1 MPGVTKVMVW
11 LACNTV
17 KLRDTIAAASKA
29 VLPAWLAVTAQV
41 PALTSVTVVP
51 LTVQTLGVVDAK
63 ETASAELAVALK
75 AGGTTP
81 QVALAGLAKVMVCA
95 VSGAAATVKVW
106 LTAAAAAT
114 LALPAWLA
122 ASVQVPALTKV
133 KVLPLTVQT
142 AGVTA

>member
-63 ETASAELAVALK
+63 DTARAELAVALR
-75 AGGTTP
+75 AGGATP
-81 QVALAGLAKVMVCA
+81 QLVLAGLAKVMVCA
-95 VSGAAATVKVW
+95 DSGAAATVKVW
-106 LTAAAAAT
+106 LTAAAAA
-114 LALPAWLA
+114 
-122 ASVQVPALTKV
+122 
-133 KVLPLTVQT
+133 
-142 AGVTA
+142 